1 MRQRLLG
8 FGLFLMMLAIFA
20 ACNDDEEKDPEITVT
35 QATFT
40 VTEEPGNIKVP
51 FTVTPAD
58 YVVEKENIE
67 TEIIGDYHSS
77 ESGSNIGLAFPSLDI
92 VSLTAG
98 SEEGS
103 YIAEINVA
111 PNVEEGNEFK
121 LTATLALRLDGMY
134 DSNSFSVTVDID
146 KKDEEIPAEQ

>member
-1 MRQRLLG
+1 MTLVT
-8 FGLFLMMLAIFA
+8 FA
-20 ACNDDEEKDPEITVT
+20 ACNDDDEDKTPEITVT

-40 VTEEPGNIKVP
+40 VTEPGNIMVP

-67 TEIIGDYHSS
+67 TIIDGNYNSS
-77 ESGSNIGLAFPSLDI
+77 ESGSGIDFALPSLDI

-121 LTATLALRLDGMY
+121 LTTTLALRLDGMY
-134 DSNSFSVTVDID
+134 DSNTFSVTVDIN
-146 KKDEEIPAEQ
+146 KEEETPAEQ

>member
-8 FGLFLMMLAIFA
+8 FGLFLMMLATFA

-40 VTEEPGNIKVP
+40 VTEEPGNIRVP

-98 SEEGS
+98 SEEG
-103 YIAEINVA
+103 
-111 PNVEEGNEFK
+111 NEFK

-146 KKDEEIPAEQ
+146 KKEEGIPAEQ